1 MKKETIAEDQEW
13 DRKRILIVLL
23 FLGLLFIAVF
33 ELKDLFLN
41 KNPGVLGRSSF
52 DKASVE
58 KPNIKPPDVDLES
71 QVGSAIFDIKKNIGA
86 LDARE
91 VASSSPQIQK
101 VLNDIQGIKDLPS
114 SQAKDM
120 CLKLCSG
127 I

>member
-1 MKKETIAEDQEW
+1 MKKEIAEEFEW
-13 DRKRILIVLL
+13 DRKKIIIGLVLL
-23 FLGLLFIAVF
+23 AVLSVGAV
-33 ELKDLFLN
+33 ELKDYFSGAG
-41 KNPGVLGRSSF
+41 KSILGESSVP
-52 DKASVE
+52 KSSEIE
-58 KPNIKPPDVDLES
+58 KPSIKSPNVNIQTE
-71 QVGSAIFDIKKNIGA
+71 IGPKIEEIRKTIND
-86 LDARE
+86 LDAKE